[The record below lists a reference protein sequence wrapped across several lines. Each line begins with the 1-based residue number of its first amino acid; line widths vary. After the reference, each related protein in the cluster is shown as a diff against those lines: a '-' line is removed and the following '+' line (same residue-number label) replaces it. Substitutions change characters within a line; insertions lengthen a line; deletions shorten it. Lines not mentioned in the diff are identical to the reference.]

1 MRNRCDKKSGIRF
14 QVSGKKQRALHQAFA
29 LWLVTVKR
37 IMGLWGALCCTTSN
51 ADLSKVEVSPE
62 TGLDGTSYVQCEL
75 VRSIDRNRLV
85 HRLGAID
92 SDTNHRIATIVRTL
106 LNY

>member
-1 MRNRCDKKSGIRF
+1 
-14 QVSGKKQRALHQAFA
+14 
-29 LWLVTVKR
+29 
-37 IMGLWGALCCTTSN
+37 MGLWGALCCTTSN
-51 ADLSKVEVSPE
+51 PDLSKVEVSPE

-92 SDTNHRIATIVRTL
+92 SDTSHRVATIVRTL